1 MNNPIYETTLP
12 LESRNRKGITIIV
25 AFFLVLP
32 FLPWIAFTSGE
43 GFVSAIDPNERVQ
56 SITIPVN
63 GFISQWLIGEG
74 DFVKKGQPIANLQD
88 NDPDLV
94 ERFKRELNAA
104 RSATESAKL
113 MYETSKMNLDRQK
126 KLFEQGLTARKE
138 YEKAKIET
146 SKMDMEYSKALATLT
161 KAETQFS
168 RQLQVITSPRDGVIS
183 RILPG
188 EKGQLIK
195 AGAAI
200 AVITPEITT
209 HAVELWIDGN
219 DAALIS
225 KGNEA
230 VIQFE
235 GWPSIQIPGWPS
247 VAIGTFKAKVHL
259 VDPAS
264 SYKGKFRV
272 LLKPMGEWPSKNFL
286 RPGAHAKGNI
296 ILTKSFI
303 MKEVWRQLTGFPAV
317 LEPIEDELNK
327 LIKQKYNS
335 DSEGEEKK

>member
-1 MNNPIYETTLP
+1 MKNPTYETTLP
-12 LESRNRKGITIIV
+12 LEYKNRIGILFIAGLFIV
-25 AFFLVLP
+25 IP

-43 GFVSAIDPNERVQ
+43 GYVSAIDPNERVQ
-56 SITIPVN
+56 SITMPVN
-63 GFISQWLIGEG
+63 GFISQWLVSEG
-74 DFVKKGQPIANLQD
+74 DFVKRGQTIANLQD
-88 NDPDLV
+88 NDPELIQ
-94 ERFKRELNAA
+94 RYKRELEAGK
-104 RSATESAKL
+104 SATISAKL
-113 MYETSKMNLDRQK
+113 MFDTSKMNLDRQR

-146 SKMDMEYSKALATLT
+146 SKMEMEYSKSLATLT
-161 KAETQFS
+161 KAETQVS
-168 RQLQVITSPRDGVIS
+168 RQLQIVSAPRDGVIS

-188 EKGQLIK
+188 EKGQIIK

-200 AVITPEITT
+200 AVLTPEITT

-225 KGNEA
+225 AGKDA

-247 VAIGTFKAKVHL
+247 IAIGTFRAKVHL

-264 SYKGKFRV
+264 SFKGKFRV
-272 LLKPMGEWPSKNFL
+272 LLKPVGEWPSKNFL

-296 ILTKSFI
+296 IMTKSFI
-303 MKEVWRQLTGFPAV
+303 IKEIWRQLTGFPPV
-317 LEPIEDELNK
+317 LEPIQDELNILLK
-327 LIKQKYNS
+327 EKPKNE
-335 DSEGEEKK
+335 SESEDLK

>member
-1 MNNPIYETTLP
+1 MKNPTYETTLP
-12 LESRNRKGITIIV
+12 LEYKNRMGILIIAGLLIV
-25 AFFLVLP
+25 IP
-32 FLPWIAFTSGE
+32 FLPWIAFTTGE
-43 GFVSAIDPNERVQ
+43 GYVSAIDPNERVQ
-56 SITIPVN
+56 SITMPVN
-63 GFISQWLIGEG
+63 GFISQWLVSEG
-74 DFVKKGQPIANLQD
+74 DFVKRGQTIANLQD
-88 NDPDLV
+88 NDPELV
-94 ERFKRELNAA
+94 QRYKRELEAGK
-104 RSATESAKL
+104 SATISAKL
-113 MYETSKMNLDRQK
+113 MLDTSKMNLDRQR

-146 SKMDMEYSKALATLT
+146 SKMEMEYSKSLATLT
-161 KAETQFS
+161 KAETQVS
-168 RQLQVITSPRDGVIS
+168 RQLQVVMAPRDGVIS

-188 EKGQLIK
+188 EKGQIIK

-200 AVITPEITT
+200 AVLTPEITT

-225 KGNEA
+225 AGKDA

-264 SYKGKFRV
+264 SFKGKFRV
-272 LLKPMGEWPSKNFL
+272 LLKPVGEWPSKNFL

-296 ILTKSFI
+296 IMTNSFI
-303 MKEVWRQLTGFPAV
+303 IKEVWRQLTGFPPV
-317 LEPIEDELNK
+317 LEPIQDELNILLK
-327 LIKQKYNS
+327 EKPKN
-335 DSEGEEKK
+335 DTESEDVK

>member
-1 MNNPIYETTLP
+1 MKNPTYETTLP
-12 LESRNRKGITIIV
+12 LEYKNRIGILIIAALFIV
-25 AFFLVLP
+25 IP

-43 GFVSAIDPNERVQ
+43 GYVSAIDPNERVQ

-63 GFISQWLIGEG
+63 GFISQWLVSEG
-74 DFVKKGQPIANLQD
+74 DSVKKGQPIANLQD
-88 NDPDLV
+88 NDPELLQ
-94 ERFKRELNAA
+94 RFKRELDAA
-104 RSATESAKL
+104 KSASTSAKL
-113 MYETSKMNLDRQK
+113 MFDTSKMNLDRQK
-126 KLFEQGLTARKE
+126 NLFDQGLTARKD

-146 SKMDMEYSKALATLT
+146 SKMEMEYSKSLATLT
-161 KAETQFS
+161 KAETQVS
-168 RQLQVITSPRDGVIS
+168 RQLQIVTAPRDGIIS

-188 EKGQLIK
+188 EKGQIIK

-200 AVITPEITT
+200 AVLTPEITT

-225 KGNEA
+225 AGKEA

-247 VAIGTFKAKVHL
+247 VAIGTFRAKVHL

-272 LLKPMGEWPSKNFL
+272 LLKPVGEWPSKNFL

-296 ILTKSFI
+296 IMTKSFI
-303 MKEVWRQLTGFPAV
+303 IKEVWRQLTGFPPV
-317 LEPIEDELNK
+317 LEPIQDELNILLK
-327 LIKQKYNS
+327 EKPKNE
-335 DSEGEEKK
+335 SESEDLK

>member
-1 MNNPIYETTLP
+1 MKNPTYETTLP
-12 LESRNRKGITIIV
+12 LEYKNRMGILIIAGLLIV
-25 AFFLVLP
+25 IP

-43 GFVSAIDPNERVQ
+43 GYVSAIDPNERVQ
-56 SITIPVN
+56 SITMPVN
-63 GFISQWLIGEG
+63 GFISQWLVSEG
-74 DFVKKGQPIANLQD
+74 DFVKKGQAIANLQD
-88 NDPDLV
+88 NDPELV
-94 ERFKRELNAA
+94 QRYKRELEAGKT
-104 RSATESAKL
+104 ATNSAKL
-113 MYETSKMNLDRQK
+113 MLDTSKMNLDRQR

-146 SKMDMEYSKALATLT
+146 SKMEMEYSKSLATLT
-161 KAETQFS
+161 KAETQVS
-168 RQLQVITSPRDGVIS
+168 RQLQIVVAPRDGVIS

-188 EKGQLIK
+188 EKGQNIK

-200 AVITPEITT
+200 AVLTPEITT

-225 KGNEA
+225 AGKDA

-247 VAIGTFKAKVHL
+247 IAIGTFKAKVHL

-264 SYKGKFRV
+264 SFKGKFRV
-272 LLKPMGEWPSKNFL
+272 LLKPVGEWPSKNFL

-296 ILTKSFI
+296 IMTKSFI
-303 MKEVWRQLTGFPAV
+303 IKEVWRQLTGFPPV
-317 LEPIEDELNK
+317 LEPIQDELNMLLK
-327 LIKQKYNS
+327 EKSKNDTESEDIK
-335 DSEGEEKK
+335 